1 PLSIEGSRLVC
12 TVYGAHGG
20 SPQYA
25 IYSRG
30 LFSRRSRIRALGYS
44 LEPIFVRPPPKGRVA
59 DLAVRRRLAN
69 CQQRPCAALLPDRAQ
84 RYVIAVA
91 QPITDLRVFD
101 NDMVPLDGPCAEAG
115 RAPAPLG
122 LSRHADVILGNDL
135 GFAHVLQDQHDALV
149 VGVARR
155 FPAAGKLGW

>member
-1 PLSIEGSRLVC
+1 
-12 TVYGAHGG
+12 
-20 SPQYA
+20 
-25 IYSRG
+25 
-30 LFSRRSRIRALGYS
+30 
-44 LEPIFVRPPPKGRVA
+44 PPPKGRVA

-69 CQQRPCAALLPDRAQ
+69 CQQRRCAALLPDRAQ

-122 LSRHADVILGNDL
+122 LSWHADVILANVL
-135 GFAHVLQDQHDALV
+135 GFAHVRQDQHAALV

-155 FPAAGKLGW
+155 SPAAGKLGWRSKRPCRAQQKQGSNEFRLHQLVSTPPTCAGGTADFLRDTEALHAVAHG